1 MTIKVLLSF
10 NWASMKL
17 QAIKK
22 EVLGEDSEEESDEG
36 DDDEDDDED
45 DESDG
50 EGAGQQLPAG
60 APTQRIQV

>member
-1 MTIKVLLSF
+1 M
-10 NWASMKL
+10 

-22 EVLGEDSEEESDEG
+22 EVLGEDSEEDSDEG

-45 DESDG
+45 DDSDG

-60 APTQRIQV
+60 APTQRIQVWLVHNQPRCITAAAI